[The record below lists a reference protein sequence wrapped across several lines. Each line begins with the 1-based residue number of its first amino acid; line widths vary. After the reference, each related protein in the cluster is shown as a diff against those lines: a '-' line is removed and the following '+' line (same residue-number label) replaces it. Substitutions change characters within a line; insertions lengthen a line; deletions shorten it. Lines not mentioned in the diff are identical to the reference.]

1 MTSNDPSTPDS
12 HIAIVNALRRMKQG
26 DLTFR
31 MPPGNTPE
39 SIEVAQAFN
48 ELAVFN
54 QEMVQE
60 IRRVSKE
67 ISQEGQFT
75 ERFAIKGAAGSWEVV
90 AEDLNALIKNLIRPI
105 RDSNAL
111 LRSVIAGDLTET
123 MPLQYDA
130 MELKGEFR
138 EVTETTNKMVAH
150 LDAICTE
157 LNRVAREVGLEGKLG
172 GQARLKGA
180 SGTWKELT
188 DNVNL
193 MATNLTDQVRNIATV
208 VSAVANGN
216 LKRKLML
223 LAKGEIAELVD
234 TINSMIDTL
243 DIFADQVTSVAREVG
258 VEGKLGAQARVPGAS
273 GLWRDL
279 TDNVNQLADN
289 LTIQVRAISDVAKA
303 VTKGD
308 LTRQIG
314 VAASGEV
321 ASLKDNIN
329 EMIRN
334 LQDTTLK
341 NTEQNWLKTNLTMFA
356 RLMQGQRDLWTVSNL
371 VLAQLAP
378 LISSH
383 QGAFYILDAEE
394 NDLTLRLL
402 GSYANQKG
410 DLPESLK
417 LGEGLLGQCAMD
429 RQPIVIENV
438 PQQFFKVNSSLGVTE
453 PGHVAI
459 FPVLFEGQLLAVIEV
474 ATLHHFA
481 PIHLSFIEQLTED
494 IGIVL
499 NTIQTNTRTEDLLAQ
514 SQTLAKELRQQQM
527 EMTETNKRLEQQTVS
542 LQKSQLQLRQ
552 KQDELEV
559 TNLQLEERATQVLL
573 QKEDVEQK
581 RREIERAHRALEEK
595 AEQLALTS
603 KYKSQFLANMSHEL
617 RTPLNSLLVLSQ
629 ILLENNEGNLTQTDI
644 DFLTTIYDAGSE
656 LLELINDILDISK
669 IESGTVSLNMSEV
682 ILKDLITD
690 VERSFRQSM
699 SRKNIE
705 FSVELDSSAPYSLQT
720 DAKRLNQVL
729 KNLLS
734 NAFKFTNDGSV
745 KLKVERAIGSLQKST
760 GSGMVKFSVIDTGIG
775 IPEDKRSII
784 FEAFH
789 QADGTTSRKYGG
801 TGLGLAISK
810 QIVEMLGGYIV
821 VDSVVDK
828 GSTFTFY
835 LPATF
840 VPRDIDIN
848 IDLDMTIPDSA
859 IREITRK
866 GPGLNQRQF
875 TNAEALNQAF
885 KQLPGQ
891 LQEANN
897 AQALYGGAAAGSRNK
912 SDKPIILIIEED
924 IRTIQAL
931 EILAEDEG
939 YVAQIADSTQSALAY
954 ASNRV
959 PDAIIL
965 DVNLE
970 RGAGW
975 SLLRQ
980 LKSCFDK
987 NEVPTQLISS
997 FLPEKLIEAS
1007 PLELI
1012 EPQTTVASLTIKTL
1026 QQTGK
1031 NGQGPTV
1038 LIIEPDQAIQQEF
1051 KQHLAQQTNG
1061 GKVNLH
1067 FATSVEQAQS
1077 LHITTGGKFDSAFIN
1092 LAAPVTYE
1100 SVKDFLW
1107 QRNVKTI
1114 GYAIKAIEPNIWQ
1127 SYKELA
1133 RPLKDATTTRKD
1145 IIAKARQFLLTTK
1158 TKIAARK
1165 TPPKQSTNES
1175 AISPARQTSGS
1186 NADANKQDLT

>member
-1 MTSNDPSTPDS
+1 MTSKEPGAADS

-26 DLTFR
+26 DLSFR
-31 MPPGNTPE
+31 MSPGNTPE
-39 SIEVAQAFN
+39 SIEIAQAFN

-54 QEMVQE
+54 QEMAQE
-60 IRRVSKE
+60 IHRVSKE
-67 ISQEGQFT
+67 LAQEGQFT
-75 ERFAIKGAAGSWEVV
+75 ERFAIKGASGSWEVI
-90 AEDLNALIKNLIRPI
+90 AEDLNSLIKNLIRPI
-105 RDSNAL
+105 RQSNAL
-111 LRSVIAGDLTET
+111 IKSVIAGDLTEN
-123 MPLQYDA
+123 MPLQYDG

-150 LDAICTE
+150 LDTICSE

-383 QGAFYILDAEE
+383 QGAFYILDTEE

-410 DLPESLK
+410 DLPETLK

-514 SQTLAKELRQQQM
+514 SQTLAKELRQQQL

-542 LQKSQLQLRQ
+542 LQKSQQQLRQ

-682 ILKDLITD
+682 ILKDSIAD
-690 VERSFRQSM
+690 VERAFRQSM
-699 SRKNIE
+699 SRKNID
-705 FSVELDSSAPYSLQT
+705 FIVELDASAPYSLQT

-734 NAFKFTNDGSV
+734 NAFKFTNEGSV
-745 KLKVERAIGSLQKST
+745 KLRVERAIGSLQKGT
-760 GSGMVKFSVIDTGIG
+760 GSGMVKFSVTDTGIG
-775 IPEDKRSII
+775 IPEDKRNII

-821 VDSVVDK
+821 VDSVVDQ

-840 VPRDIDIN
+840 VPKDLSAN

-859 IREITRK
+859 IREVTRK

-875 TNAEALNQAF
+875 TNADAISQAF

-891 LQEANN
+891 LQEGTM
-897 AQALYGGAAAGSRNK
+897 YSGVSSTGRTK

-931 EILAEDEG
+931 EVLAEEEG

-954 ASNRV
+954 AGSRI

-975 SLLRQ
+975 SLLRS
-980 LKSCFDK
+980 LKGCFGK
-987 NEVPTQLISS
+987 KEVPTQLISS

-1007 PLELI
+1007 PLELM
-1012 EPQTTVASLTIKTL
+1012 EPTTTVSSLTIKVL
-1026 QQTGK
+1026 QQSGK
-1031 NGQGPTV
+1031 GGQGPSI
-1038 LIIEPDQAIQQEF
+1038 LLIEPDSAIQEEF

-1061 GKVNLH
+1061 GKVTYK
-1067 FATSVEQAQS
+1067 FATSIEQAETMEV
-1077 LHITTGGKFDSAFIN
+1077 TTSGKLDCIFIN

-1100 SVKDFLW
+1100 GVKDFLW
-1107 QRNVKTI
+1107 QRNIKTI

-1127 SYKELA
+1127 SFKELA
-1133 RPLKDATTTRKD
+1133 RPLKDASSTRRE
-1145 IIAKARQFLLTTK
+1145 IIVKARQFLLTTK
-1158 TKIAARK
+1158 TKIEAQK
-1165 TPPKQSTNES
+1165 TQMALDKTEATISSTPKV
-1175 AISPARQTSGS
+1175 SGS
-1186 NADANKQDLT
+1186 NSDAGKQDLT

>member
-1 MTSNDPSTPDS
+1 MTSKEPGAADS

-26 DLTFR
+26 DLSFR
-31 MPPGNTPE
+31 MSPGNTPE
-39 SIEVAQAFN
+39 SIEIAQAFN

-54 QEMVQE
+54 QEMAQE
-60 IRRVSKE
+60 IHRVSKE
-67 ISQEGQFT
+67 LAQEGQFT
-75 ERFAIKGAAGSWEVV
+75 ERFAIKGASGNWEVI
-90 AEDLNALIKNLIRPI
+90 AEDLNSLIKNLIRPI
-105 RDSNAL
+105 RQSNAL
-111 LRSVIAGDLTET
+111 IKSVIAGDLTEN
-123 MPLQYDA
+123 MPLQYDG

-150 LDAICTE
+150 LDAICSE

-383 QGAFYILDAEE
+383 QGAFYILDTEE

-410 DLPESLK
+410 DLPETLK

-514 SQTLAKELRQQQM
+514 SQTLAKELRQQQL

-542 LQKSQLQLRQ
+542 LQKSQQQLRQ

-682 ILKDLITD
+682 ILKDSIAD
-690 VERSFRQSM
+690 VERAFRQSM
-699 SRKNIE
+699 SRKNID
-705 FSVELDSSAPYSLQT
+705 FIVELDASAPYSLQT

-734 NAFKFTNDGSV
+734 NAFKFTNEGSV
-745 KLKVERAIGSLQKST
+745 KLRVERAIGSLQKGT
-760 GSGMVKFSVIDTGIG
+760 GSGMVKFSVTDTGIG
-775 IPEDKRSII
+775 IPEDKRNII

-821 VDSVVDK
+821 VDSVVDQ

-840 VPRDIDIN
+840 VPKDLSAN

-859 IREITRK
+859 IREVTRK

-875 TNAEALNQAF
+875 TNADAISQAF

-891 LQEANN
+891 LQEGTM
-897 AQALYGGAAAGSRNK
+897 YSGVSSTGRTK

-931 EILAEDEG
+931 EVLAEEEG

-954 ASNRV
+954 AGSRI

-975 SLLRQ
+975 SLLRS
-980 LKSCFDK
+980 LKGCFGK
-987 NEVPTQLISS
+987 KEVPTQLISS

-1012 EPQTTVASLTIKTL
+1012 EPGTNISSLTIKVL
-1026 QQTGK
+1026 QQSGK
-1031 NGQGPTV
+1031 GGQGPSI
-1038 LIIEPDQAIQQEF
+1038 LLIEPDSAIQEEF

-1061 GKVNLH
+1061 GKVTYK
-1067 FATSVEQAQS
+1067 FATSIEQAETMEVTKS
-1077 LHITTGGKFDSAFIN
+1077 GKLDCIFIN

-1100 SVKDFLW
+1100 GVKDFLW
-1107 QRNVKTI
+1107 QRNIKTI

-1127 SYKELA
+1127 SFKELA
-1133 RPLKDATTTRKD
+1133 RPLKDASSTRRE
-1145 IIAKARQFLLTTK
+1145 IIVKARQFLLTTK
-1158 TKIAARK
+1158 TKIEAQK
-1165 TPPKQSTNES
+1165 TQMALDKTEATISSTPKV
-1175 AISPARQTSGS
+1175 SGS
-1186 NADANKQDLT
+1186 NSDAGKQDLT

>member
-1 MTSNDPSTPDS
+1 MTSKEPGAADS

-26 DLTFR
+26 DLSFR
-31 MPPGNTPE
+31 MSPGNTPE
-39 SIEVAQAFN
+39 SIEIAQAFN

-54 QEMVQE
+54 QEMAQE
-60 IRRVSKE
+60 IHRVSKE
-67 ISQEGQFT
+67 LALEGQFT
-75 ERFAIKGAAGSWEVV
+75 ERFALKGASGSWEVI
-90 AEDLNALIKNLIRPI
+90 AEDLNSLIKNLIRPI
-105 RDSNAL
+105 RQSNAL
-111 LRSVIAGDLTET
+111 IKSVIAGDLTET
-123 MPLQYDA
+123 MPLQYDG

-150 LDAICTE
+150 LDAICSE

-383 QGAFYILDAEE
+383 QGAFYILDTEE

-410 DLPESLK
+410 DLPETLK

-514 SQTLAKELRQQQM
+514 SQTLAKELRQQQL

-542 LQKSQLQLRQ
+542 LQKSQQQLRQ

-682 ILKDLITD
+682 ILKDSIAD
-690 VERSFRQSM
+690 VERAFRQSM
-699 SRKNIE
+699 SRKNID
-705 FSVELDSSAPYSLQT
+705 FIVELDASSPYSLQT

-734 NAFKFTNDGSV
+734 NAFKFTNEGSV
-745 KLKVERAIGSLQKST
+745 KLRVERAIGSLQKGT
-760 GSGMVKFSVIDTGIG
+760 GSGMVKFSVTDTGIG
-775 IPEDKRSII
+775 IPEDKRNII

-821 VDSVVDK
+821 VDSVVDQ

-840 VPRDIDIN
+840 VPKDLSAN

-859 IREITRK
+859 IREVTRK

-875 TNAEALNQAF
+875 TNADAISQAF

-891 LQEANN
+891 LQEGTM
-897 AQALYGGAAAGSRNK
+897 YSGVSSTGRTK

-931 EILAEDEG
+931 EVLAEEEG

-954 ASNRV
+954 AGSRI

-975 SLLRQ
+975 SLLRS
-980 LKSCFDK
+980 LKGCFGK
-987 NEVPTQLISS
+987 KEVPTQLISS

-1012 EPQTTVASLTIKTL
+1012 EPGTNISSLTIKVL
-1026 QQTGK
+1026 QQSGK
-1031 NGQGPTV
+1031 GGQGPSI
-1038 LIIEPDQAIQQEF
+1038 LLIEPDSAIQEEF

-1061 GKVNLH
+1061 GKVTYK
-1067 FATSVEQAQS
+1067 FATSIEQAETMEV
-1077 LHITTGGKFDSAFIN
+1077 TTSGKLDCIFIN

-1100 SVKDFLW
+1100 GVKDFLW
-1107 QRNVKTI
+1107 QRNIKTI

-1127 SYKELA
+1127 SFKELA
-1133 RPLKDATTTRKD
+1133 RPLKDASSTRRE
-1145 IIAKARQFLLTTK
+1145 IIVKARQFLLTTK
-1158 TKIAARK
+1158 TKIEAQK
-1165 TPPKQSTNES
+1165 TQMALDKTEATISSTPKV
-1175 AISPARQTSGS
+1175 SGS
-1186 NADANKQDLT
+1186 NSDAGKQDLT

>member
-1 MTSNDPSTPDS
+1 MTSKEPGAADS

-26 DLTFR
+26 DLSFR
-31 MPPGNTPE
+31 MSPGNTPE
-39 SIEVAQAFN
+39 SIEIAQAFN

-54 QEMVQE
+54 QEMAQE
-60 IRRVSKE
+60 IHRVSKE
-67 ISQEGQFT
+67 LAQEGQFT
-75 ERFAIKGAAGSWEVV
+75 ERFAIKGASGSWEVI
-90 AEDLNALIKNLIRPI
+90 AEDLNSLIKNLIRPI
-105 RDSNAL
+105 RQSNAL
-111 LRSVIAGDLTET
+111 IKSVIAGDLTEN
-123 MPLQYDA
+123 MPLQYDG

-150 LDAICTE
+150 LDAICSE

-383 QGAFYILDAEE
+383 QGAFYILDTEE

-410 DLPESLK
+410 DLPETLK

-514 SQTLAKELRQQQM
+514 SQTLAKELRQQQL

-542 LQKSQLQLRQ
+542 LQKSQQQLRQ

-682 ILKDLITD
+682 ILKDSIAD
-690 VERSFRQSM
+690 VERAFRQSM
-699 SRKNIE
+699 SRKNID
-705 FSVELDSSAPYSLQT
+705 FIVELDASAPYSLQT

-734 NAFKFTNDGSV
+734 NAFKFTNEGSV
-745 KLKVERAIGSLQKST
+745 KLRVERAIGSLQKGT
-760 GSGMVKFSVIDTGIG
+760 GSGMVKFSVTDTGIG
-775 IPEDKRSII
+775 IPEDKRNII

-821 VDSVVDK
+821 VDSVVDQ

-840 VPRDIDIN
+840 VPKDLSAN

-859 IREITRK
+859 IREVTRK

-875 TNAEALNQAF
+875 TNADAISQAF

-891 LQEANN
+891 LQEGTM
-897 AQALYGGAAAGSRNK
+897 YSGVSSTGRTK

-931 EILAEDEG
+931 EVLAEEEG

-954 ASNRV
+954 AGSRI

-975 SLLRQ
+975 SLLRS
-980 LKSCFDK
+980 LKGCFGK
-987 NEVPTQLISS
+987 KEVPTQLISS

-1012 EPQTTVASLTIKTL
+1012 EPGTNISSLTIKVL
-1026 QQTGK
+1026 QQSGK
-1031 NGQGPTV
+1031 GGQGPSI
-1038 LIIEPDQAIQQEF
+1038 LLIEPDSAIQEEF

-1061 GKVNLH
+1061 GKVTYK
-1067 FATSVEQAQS
+1067 FATSIEQAETMEF
-1077 LHITTGGKFDSAFIN
+1077 TTSGKLDCIFIN

-1100 SVKDFLW
+1100 GVKDFLW
-1107 QRNVKTI
+1107 QRNIKTI

-1127 SYKELA
+1127 SFKELA
-1133 RPLKDATTTRKD
+1133 RPLKDASSTRRE
-1145 IIAKARQFLLTTK
+1145 IIVKARQFLLTTK
-1158 TKIAARK
+1158 TKIEAQK
-1165 TPPKQSTNES
+1165 TQMALDKTEATISSTPKV
-1175 AISPARQTSGS
+1175 SGS
-1186 NADANKQDLT
+1186 NSDAGKQDLT

>member
-1 MTSNDPSTPDS
+1 MTSKEPGAADS

-26 DLTFR
+26 DLSFR
-31 MPPGNTPE
+31 MSPGNTPE
-39 SIEVAQAFN
+39 SIEIAQAFN

-54 QEMVQE
+54 QEMAQE
-60 IRRVSKE
+60 IHRVSKE
-67 ISQEGQFT
+67 LAQEGQFT
-75 ERFAIKGAAGSWEVV
+75 ERFAIKGASGNWEVI
-90 AEDLNALIKNLIRPI
+90 AEDLNSLIKNLIRPI
-105 RDSNAL
+105 RQSNAL
-111 LRSVIAGDLTET
+111 IKSVIAGDLTET
-123 MPLQYDA
+123 MPLQYDG

-150 LDAICTE
+150 LDAICSE

-383 QGAFYILDAEE
+383 QGAFYILDTEE

-410 DLPESLK
+410 DLPETLK

-514 SQTLAKELRQQQM
+514 SQTLAKELRQQQL

-542 LQKSQLQLRQ
+542 LQKSQQQLRQ

-682 ILKDLITD
+682 ILKDSIAD
-690 VERSFRQSM
+690 VERAFRQSM
-699 SRKNIE
+699 SRKNID
-705 FSVELDSSAPYSLQT
+705 FIVELDASSPYSLQT

-734 NAFKFTNDGSV
+734 NAFKFTNEGSV
-745 KLKVERAIGSLQKST
+745 KLRVERAIGSLQKGT
-760 GSGMVKFSVIDTGIG
+760 GSGMVKFSVTDTGIG
-775 IPEDKRSII
+775 IPEDKRNII

-821 VDSVVDK
+821 VDSVVDQ

-840 VPRDIDIN
+840 VPKDLSAN

-859 IREITRK
+859 IREVTRK

-875 TNAEALNQAF
+875 TNADAISQAF

-891 LQEANN
+891 LQEGTM
-897 AQALYGGAAAGSRNK
+897 YSGVSSTGRTK

-931 EILAEDEG
+931 EVLAEEEG

-954 ASNRV
+954 AGSRI

-975 SLLRQ
+975 SLLRS
-980 LKSCFDK
+980 LKGCFGK
-987 NEVPTQLISS
+987 KEVPTQLISS

-1012 EPQTTVASLTIKTL
+1012 EPGTNISSLTIKVL
-1026 QQTGK
+1026 QQSGK
-1031 NGQGPTV
+1031 GGQGPSI
-1038 LIIEPDQAIQQEF
+1038 LLIEPDSAIQEEF

-1061 GKVNLH
+1061 GKVTYK
-1067 FATSVEQAQS
+1067 FATSIEQAETMEV
-1077 LHITTGGKFDSAFIN
+1077 TTSGKLDCIFIN

-1100 SVKDFLW
+1100 GVKDFLW
-1107 QRNVKTI
+1107 QRNIKTI

-1127 SYKELA
+1127 SFKELA
-1133 RPLKDATTTRKD
+1133 RPLKDASSTRRE
-1145 IIAKARQFLLTTK
+1145 IIVKARQFLLTTK
-1158 TKIAARK
+1158 TKIEAQK
-1165 TPPKQSTNES
+1165 TQMALDKTEATISSTPKV
-1175 AISPARQTSGS
+1175 SGS
-1186 NADANKQDLT
+1186 NSDAGKQDLT